1 MTIDDLQKM
10 IDGVKADGFKGNGLI
25 RELASRSNLTFEELR
40 EQLKQLPDY
49 KRYCYQINN
58 IITQQRKKEK
68 KLSLKTEKA
77 EAETKVERKATA
89 KKSPVTAESD
99 YMEHLTPVWNQIQE
113 LNRQEKA
120 IQQKKRNL
128 IATLKQFLEYAESG
142 EEP

>member
-49 KRYCYQINN
+49 KCYRGKINAV
-58 IITQQRKKEK
+58 ITYQRQKESTLLQHAKREAKAKEK
-68 KLSLKTEKA
+68 A
-77 EAETKVERKATA
+77 
-89 KKSPVTAESD
+89 PVTAESD

>member
-1 MTIDDLQKM
+1 MNIDDLQKM

-49 KRYCYQINN
+49 KRYRGKINAVITYQR
-58 IITQQRKKEK
+58 QKEST
-68 KLSLKTEKA
+68 LLQH
-77 EAETKVERKATA
+77 TKREATA
-89 KKSPVTAESD
+89 KKKVPVTAESD